1 MQREGLVP
9 KASRCLPAVA
19 QGWFA
24 MHGPLLQRAAA
35 KDSLWH
41 RVLSGLAPP
50 AAGEIARG
58 MVQKS
63 GNAKIVMRQAF
74 RSFKN
79 QCAKVLLFQHGIYA
93 IFLLP

>member
-1 MQREGLVP
+1 M
-9 KASRCLPAVA
+9 LPSAIA

-24 MHGPLLQRAAA
+24 VHGPLLQRAAA

-50 AAGEIARG
+50 TAGDIARG

-79 QCAKVLLFQHGIYA
+79 QCAKVLFTQDGIHA
-93 IFLLP
+93 ISLLP

>member
-1 MQREGLVP
+1 MYVS
-9 KASRCLPAVA
+9 ACL

-24 MHGPLLQRAAA
+24 VHGPILQKAAA

-41 RVLSGLAPP
+41 RVLSALAPP
-50 AAGEIARG
+50 TAGDIAKG

-74 RSFKN
+74 RTFKS
-79 QCAKVLLFQHGIYA
+79 QCNKVILSLAPQAHVLDKA
-93 IFLLP
+93 PSLSVCL